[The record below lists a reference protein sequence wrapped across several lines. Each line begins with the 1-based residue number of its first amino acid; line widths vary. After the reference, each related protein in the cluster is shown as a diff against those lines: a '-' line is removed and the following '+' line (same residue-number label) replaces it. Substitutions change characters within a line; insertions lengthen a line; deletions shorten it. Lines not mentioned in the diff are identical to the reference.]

1 MVTDVRILL
10 CDANQDRLLAFCSI
24 TLDYEYVIRDLKVI
38 CGERGLFVAMPSRKL
53 TDRCRC
59 GGKNQLRARFCQAC
73 GERLKPDRAVRQPD
87 GRAVLHA
94 DIAHP
99 VTKQARQALENAV
112 IRAYEEELEKSKL
125 PGYVSRY
132 NVYDEGD
139 EFAPLPHQV
148 R

>member
-59 GGKNQLRARFCQAC
+59 GNKNQLRARFCQAC
-73 GERLKPDRAVRQPD
+73 GERLKEDRGIRQPD
-87 GRAVLHA
+87 GRVVLHA

-99 VTKQARQALENAV
+99 VSRQARQSLEAMV

-139 EFAPLPHQV
+139 DFAPLPHQV